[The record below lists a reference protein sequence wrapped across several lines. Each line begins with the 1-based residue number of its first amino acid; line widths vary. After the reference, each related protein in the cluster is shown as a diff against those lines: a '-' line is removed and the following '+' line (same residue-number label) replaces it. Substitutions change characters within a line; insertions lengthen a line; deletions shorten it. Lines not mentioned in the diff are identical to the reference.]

1 MHCLA
6 NNLNF
11 TKSQSLMLRELYRR
25 TVKVSIVGAE
35 FSMTV
40 QSQSGAFNVYFVYRY
55 VSNNRFYRDSL
66 FNLPKDYSP
75 KSRYCCH
82 RSAISFGI
90 GSQYLIYHSIGQP
103 SCQNNTCHQHWLCP
117 NTYHKGYRPFDNPRL
132 VTQIYSLP
140 VQTTYSL
147 QLLR

>member
-1 MHCLA
+1 MFNKQLK
-6 NNLNF
+6 F
-11 TKSQSLMLRELYRR
+11 RKITPVDTRR
-25 TVKVSIVGAE
+25 ARHWKYIKVSIVDAK
-35 FSMTV
+35 FSMAGSSIAIRV
-40 QSQSGAFNVYFVYRY
+40 NACFVCRY
-55 VSNNRFYRDSL
+55 VSNNRFHRNGL

-117 NTYHKGYRPFDNPRL
+117 NTHHKGHSTIVDLWLRFIL
-132 VTQIYSLP
+132 CLSE
-140 VQTTYSL
+140 
-147 QLLR
+147 LLIACNY